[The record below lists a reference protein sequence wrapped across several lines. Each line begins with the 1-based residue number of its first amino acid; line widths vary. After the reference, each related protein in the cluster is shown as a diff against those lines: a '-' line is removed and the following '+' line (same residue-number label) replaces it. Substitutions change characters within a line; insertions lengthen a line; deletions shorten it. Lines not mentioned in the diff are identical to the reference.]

1 MSKSSKRPAARKA
14 PTRVSKSK
22 AAPRRGAQTVSKR
35 KPAAPA
41 RRVGAATPST
51 PKSRSAQ
58 TRRTAAKPKASIQ
71 KAKAVARPKRRSTTR
86 RPAATIVVPPTPI
99 LSESVVVQAPEPASA
114 PLRIL
119 IASSEVVPYSKTGGL
134 ADMVS
139 ALAKSMAR
147 RGHRVGIVTPLYLG
161 LFDKYPALKKLDYFL
176 RLPLGESWLESEI
189 FTLEPEPNL
198 TVYFVHQ
205 PTLYQRRGLYGEH
218 NQDFPDN
225 AQRFIYFSKAVTH
238 LARYLDWG
246 PQLVHLHDW
255 QVGLVPLF
263 LRHEQSREGWTT
275 PTPSVL
281 TIHNLAYQ
289 GIYGKEAFQ
298 FTNLPPEDFTPSGA
312 EFNGLLN
319 SLKTGVLLADRLTTV
334 SPRYARE
341 ITTSEYGC
349 GLDPILRYRSA
360 VLRGI
365 LNGVDYDDW
374 RTETNPHLSKPY
386 SVDDLSGKAA
396 CKAAL
401 QSEFGLPISSTV
413 PVFGTVTRLADQKG
427 MDIQLGALEEM
438 LSADLQFVLLGS
450 GSPELERAY
459 LRLAQRFP
467 TKVAVRIGYNEG
479 LSHRIEAGSDFFLM
493 PSRFEPCGLN
503 QMYSLRYGTVP
514 IVRVTGGL
522 DDSVVD
528 IADDRQLADGIKFQ
542 ELSPSV
548 LAKAIRKALALY
560 AVPGLLNQY
569 RLNGMKADF
578 SWSRTSAEYET
589 VYHAML
595 PKPA

>member
-1 MSKSSKRPAARKA
+1 MSKSTKRPAARKTSA
-14 PTRVSKSK
+14 RVSKPK
-22 AAPRRGAQTVSKR
+22 AAPRRSPQPVSKKAVLTASRRAGGKPSPAPVQAKRSKPRKDVAITKAKVVAR
-35 KPAAPA
+35 KP
-41 RRVGAATPST
+41 
-51 PKSRSAQ
+51 
-58 TRRTAAKPKASIQ
+58 KP
-71 KAKAVARPKRRSTTR
+71 VARPKRLK
-86 RPAATIVVPPTPI
+86 PKAKPVAAATPVAPPI
-99 LSESVVVQAPEPASA
+99 LALQAPEPS
-114 PLRIL
+114 PMPQRIL

-134 ADMVS
+134 ADMVA

-161 LFDKYPALKKLDYFL
+161 LFEKYPALKKLDYYL
-176 RLPLGESWLESEI
+176 RLPLGDSWLEAEI

-205 PTLYQRRGLYGEH
+205 PTLYQRRGLYGEN

-238 LARYLDWG
+238 LARYLDWV

-263 LRHEQSREGWTT
+263 IRHQQSREGWTT
-275 PTPSVL
+275 PTPTVL

-289 GIYGKEAFQ
+289 GIYAKEAFQ
-298 FTNLPPEDFTPSGA
+298 FTNLPPEDFTPTGA
-312 EFNGLLN
+312 EFNGFLN
-319 SLKTGVLLADRLTTV
+319 SLKTGVLLSDRLTTV

-341 ITTSEYGC
+341 ITTSEFGC

-386 SVDDLSGKAA
+386 SADDLTGKAV
-396 CKAAL
+396 CKASL
-401 QSEFGLPISSTV
+401 QSEFGLPISPTV

-528 IADDRQLADGIKFQ
+528 IADDRDLADGIKFQ

-548 LAKAIRKALALY
+548 LAKAIRKALALF
-560 AVPGLLNQY
+560 AAPGLLNRY
-569 RLNGMKADF
+569 RVNGMKADF
-578 SWSRTSAEYET
+578 SWSRTSADYEE
-589 VYHAML
+589 VYQSML
-595 PKPA
+595 PKAL